1 MAEEA
6 ISVGSSDGEGDV
18 KCTPRCDAECCSQ
31 CCCSW
36 NKYWKALVWLTVVI
50 VYLGFGGLFFV
61 LAESPNERE
70 TIMNAQTERLM
81 AQQAFNQ
88 SRDTLVKRIVNSSN
102 LTYEE
107 AVNLT
112 DGILAVAT
120 RLATASQELPEEIN
134 PIWEYGPAVFFA
146 STVITTI
153 G

>member
-18 KCTPRCDAECCSQ
+18 KCTPRCDAECCRQ

-36 NKYWKALVWLTVVI
+36 NKYWKALVWLAVVI
-50 VYLGFGGLFFV
+50 AYLGFGGLVFV

-70 TIMNAQTERLM
+70 TIMNVQTERLM
-81 AQQAFNQ
+81 AQRAFNQ
-88 SRDTLVKRIVNSSN
+88 SRDTLVERIVNSSN

-120 RLATASQELPEEIN
+120 RLATASQELPEETN
-134 PIWEYGPAVFFA
+134 PIWEYGPCSFFA
-146 STVITTI
+146 S
-153 G
+153 

>member
-6 ISVGSSDGEGDV
+6 ASVGSSDGEGSV
-18 KCTPRCDAECCSQ
+18 GCTPRCDAACCRQ

-36 NKYWKALVWLTVVI
+36 NKYWKALVWLVVVI

-61 LAESPNERE
+61 LAESPNEQRMIRE
-70 TIMNAQTERLM
+70 AQAERQM
-81 AQQAFNQ
+81 AQQALNQ
-88 SRDTLVKRIVNSSN
+88 SRDTFVERIVNVSN
-102 LTYEE
+102 LTYGE
-107 AVNLT
+107 AENLT
-112 DGILAVAT
+112 DGIVALAT
-120 RLATASQELPEEIN
+120 RLATASQQLPAETN